1 MCCTARTKAPS
12 DSPDQSSNAPLIT
25 QEVRRRH
32 SYFITLINSLSDT
45 AAINPP
51 FFPAAELQ
59 GGGWLMRMRSP
70 LYMCGEIPRKWA
82 PLTAG
87 DWLGRSVSGYQFA
100 LGGERGS
107 GGSHISCSVSKGNL
121 REWGEDMDRWCRKVI
136 CDVTHTAHAHTPTKS
151 LFVWSLWGGV
161 TFFWFRNLKE
171 NNKKKCWF
179 KCFWAS
185 NELLKS
191 RQCGNIT
198 NYRSNTIWNRGVM
211 HPSNFF

>member
-87 DWLGRSVSGYQFA
+87 DWLHRAVGVWLSVCAGWRAGIWGKPYFLFGVKGQF
-100 LGGERGS
+100 ERMRRGH
-107 GGSHISCSVSKGNL
+107 GQMVQEGH
-121 REWGEDMDRWCRKVI
+121 MWC
-136 CDVTHTAHAHTPTKS
+136 DTHTTRTHSHQIFICVE
-151 LFVWSLWGGV
+151 LMGRGDVFLIQ
-161 TFFWFRNLKE
+161 E
-171 NNKKKCWF
+171 F
-179 KCFWAS
+179 KR
-185 NELLKS
+185 K
-191 RQCGNIT
+191 Q
-198 NYRSNTIWNRGVM
+198 
-211 HPSNFF
+211 